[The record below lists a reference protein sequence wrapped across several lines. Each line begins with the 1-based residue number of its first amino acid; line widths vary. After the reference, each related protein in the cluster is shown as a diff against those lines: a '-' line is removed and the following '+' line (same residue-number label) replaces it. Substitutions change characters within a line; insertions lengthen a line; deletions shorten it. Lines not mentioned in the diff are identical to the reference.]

1 MNIKVTIINCR
12 GQMGAAT
19 EEGGKAD
26 EQKLPN
32 GDVKKSKKKHKENNT
47 ESTKDNVTGC
57 CQVGNGFTCCKDTS
71 LEQSSVSEEKKLKE
85 TIGVNEK
92 NGVGK
97 VSSWIGSWEQSDV
110 LTAAAVVGAVATV
123 AVAYSFYRRSG

>member
-32 GDVKKSKKKHKENNT
+32 GDVEKSKKKHKENNT

-57 CQVGNGFTCCKDTS
+57 CQFGNGFTCCKDTS
-71 LEQSSVSEEKKLKE
+71 LVQSSVSEEKKLKE

-92 NGVGK
+92 
-97 VSSWIGSWEQSDV
+97 
-110 LTAAAVVGAVATV
+110 
-123 AVAYSFYRRSG
+123 SGMGWAKCQAG